1 MEVTLTLSHWLY
13 LFVVLGV
20 VAAMVL
26 KRDVVLPCIVGIFAL
41 GLVWNLSL
49 DGATAISGI
58 IGAVQTMFNALLK
71 AGEELFDIM
80 LVIALMVA
88 MLKAMQKMGSDVLM
102 VSPARRLMFNP
113 HVAFFAL
120 GLVMYVCALFFWPT
134 PATALVGIMLVPVA
148 ISAGLPA
155 MAAAMAV
162 NILGH
167 GMALSGDWVIQGAPG
182 LSERNAGLEPGAILG
197 DAVILSLVAGFVA
210 ITVAYLMMRKQIV
223 EQSKLVVK
231 SELVAAA
238 ASDVKVTKK
247 NLAFAIIV
255 PATFIVIIF
264 IMILSRYL
272 DFLPHLRGGAATAL
286 LGGAA
291 TALLIALS
299 IGNDGNKAL
308 ETSVGHLREGFL
320 FAIKIFAPVI
330 PIAAF
335 FFLGGREAAA
345 ILGEGAP
352 RLLFELGTA
361 LSNAIPL
368 NNVALSFGNLFVGII
383 TGLDGSGFSGLPL
396 TASLAQSLG
405 SAAGIRV
412 EALAAI
418 GQMGAVWSGGGTLTA
433 WAFGLVATAGIA
445 GVNPMDLAR
454 KNFIPVMCGLTAAAI
469 VAIFLM

>member
-13 LFVVLGV
+13 LFVVLTV

-26 KRDVVLPCIVGIFAL
+26 KRDVVIPCLIGIFAL
-41 GLVWNLSL
+41 GLVWNMSL
-49 DGATAISGI
+49 EGANVVTTVV
-58 IGAVQTMFNALLK
+58 GAVQTMFRALLT
-71 AGEELFDIM
+71 AGEDLFDIM

-88 MLKAMQKMGSDVLM
+88 MLKAMQKMGADVLM

-182 LSERNAGLEPGAILG
+182 LSERNAGLAEGAILNE
-197 DAVILSLVAGFVA
+197 AIILSLVTGFVA
-210 ITVAYLMMRKQIV
+210 ITVAYFMMRKQIIA
-223 EQSKLVVK
+223 QSKTVVK

-238 ASDVKVTKK
+238 SDIQVTKK
-247 NLAFAIIV
+247 NLTFAILV
-255 PATFIVIIF
+255 PATFIII
-264 IMILSRYL
+264 IGLMIASGYI
-272 DFLPHLRGGAATAL
+272 DAIPALRGGAATAL

-291 TALLIALS
+291 TALLITLS
-299 IGNDGNKAL
+299 FANDGNKAL
-308 ETSVGHLREGFL
+308 ESSVGHLREGLL
-320 FAIKIFAPVI
+320 FAVKVFAPVI
-330 PIAAF
+330 PIAGF
-335 FFLGGREAAA
+335 FFLGGGDAVK

-352 RLLFELGTA
+352 RLLFDLGTA
-361 LSNAIPL
+361 VSNAIPL
-368 NNVALSFGNLFVGII
+368 NNVALSFGNLIVGII

>member
-1 MEVTLTLSHWLY
+1 
-13 LFVVLGV
+13 
-20 VAAMVL
+20 
-26 KRDVVLPCIVGIFAL
+26 
-41 GLVWNLSL
+41 
-49 DGATAISGI
+49 
-58 IGAVQTMFNALLK
+58 
-71 AGEELFDIM
+71 
-80 LVIALMVA
+80 
-88 MLKAMQKMGSDVLM
+88 
-102 VSPARRLMFNP
+102 
-113 HVAFFAL
+113 
-120 GLVMYVCALFFWPT
+120 
-134 PATALVGIMLVPVA
+134 
-148 ISAGLPA
+148 
-155 MAAAMAV
+155 
-162 NILGH
+162 
-167 GMALSGDWVIQGAPG
+167 
-182 LSERNAGLEPGAILG
+182 
-197 DAVILSLVAGFVA
+197 
-210 ITVAYLMMRKQIV
+210 MMRKQIV